1 MKKDTIETISGSSL
15 VFFLI
20 AALQIGLGIFYDPQR
35 ILDGILYAVLAFFLY
50 KFKSRAAAILLFL
63 FSLAVFVLTTMN
75 RLTGNNSGSGNV
87 VLAVFVVIASIK
99 AIQATFEYHK
109 EAKTKNKKEGVKKT
123 SKKKAE
129 KIVKISS
136 LVVGISMLLVV
147 LGFIVLM
154 VFSFIYGAITTT
166 PNTEVSLPPATPE
179 ELLVEVNRK
188 RAEVGVAPLIID
200 PRLNQS
206 AQIKANDMLT
216 NGYFGHENPTTKKQ
230 GYEYVQ
236 EFTNTACSYASEN
249 ITGAYDS
256 ENAKAIIDWWSE
268 SEDHYKA
275 IVDPRYKTTGF
286 GVITVDNKRPEYEG
300 SRVYVEH
307 FCEPF

>member
-136 LVVGISMLLVV
+136 LVVGVSVLLVILV
-147 LGFIVLM
+147 SMILVAYG
-154 VFSFIYGAITTT
+154 IYTSVAK
-166 PNTEVSLPPATPE
+166 PSNTEVALPPATPE

-188 RAEVGVAPLIID
+188 RAEVGAAPLIID

-216 NGYFGHENPTTKKQ
+216 NGYYSHDNPTTKKH
-230 GYEYVQ
+230 GYEYIQ
-236 EFTNTACSYASEN
+236 EFTNTGCHNSSEN